1 MNNIV
6 GPPIDMSLIRLVNH
20 AEFYD
25 EMDLLITGGINGV
38 FIFKFDY
45 KGKYPPRLAAQVDMK
60 GTYIKLNLLNQTPVE
75 KMLEWCKGLKLDTK
89 SGLIISWN

>member
-1 MNNIV
+1 MITNDFRFVFLNELNNIV

-25 EMDLLITGGINGV
+25 ELDLLITGGINGV

-45 KGKYPPRLAAQVDMK
+45 
-60 GTYIKLNLLNQTPVE
+60 
-75 KMLEWCKGLKLDTK
+75 
-89 SGLIISWN
+89 

>member
-1 MNNIV
+1 VITNDFRFVFLNELNNIV

-25 EMDLLITGGINGV
+25 ELDLLITGGINGV

-45 KGKYPPRLAAQVDMK
+45 
-60 GTYIKLNLLNQTPVE
+60 
-75 KMLEWCKGLKLDTK
+75 
-89 SGLIISWN
+89 